1 MPIDFQYRPISDPS
15 LKDKNIN
22 NFKNAIAKSMIITDK
37 SIIKD
42 YDSMSDKLSYLRKKL
57 PINRTS
63 DHLVSGLC
71 HVDSYISEVLS
82 AQKRINQFRYYR
94 SDIKL
99 QIKNIQKQIKNIQ
112 NDTEFMPDENK
123 ILFLKL
129 EAQELVKELDYVSG
143 RYISFKEEYKKKLL
157 NIVDL
162 IPEFISDI
170 KDSYYELFRNIKN
183 KDDET
188 YKIMHEASQWLA
200 MALDSSMDAICN
212 DKETILIPDV
222 DPRSNYLAH
231 KVVDVDTLAETLT
244 GLVNEEKI
252 ERNIFS
258 EISSFCNISDKHI
271 LDSAK
276 EYLKKYLNEH
286 IRLIDS

>member
-1 MPIDFQYRPISDPS
+1 MPIDYRYRPISDPP

-22 NFKNAIAKSMIITDK
+22 NFKNAIAESMIITDK

-42 YDSMSDKLSYLRKKL
+42 YDSTYKKL
-57 PINRTS
+57 HDLISKLHFGSRS
-63 DHLVSGLC
+63 YDLVNDLW
-71 HVDSYISEVLS
+71 HTYIYISRVLS
-82 AQKRINQFRYYR
+82 SQKDMNTHKYYINDINQQL
-94 SDIKL
+94 KN
-99 QIKNIQKQIKNIQ
+99 IKNGTTVMSEKKKREAFIVLNRELTASKYYY
-112 NDTEFMPDENK
+112 K
-123 ILFLKL
+123 IAKR
-129 EAQELVKELDYVSG
+129 EYKERVQELHASMP
-143 RYISFKEEYKKKLL
+143 R
-157 NIVDL
+157 
-162 IPEFISDI
+162 FISNI

-200 MALDSSMDAICN
+200 MALDSSMDAIYN

-244 GLVNEEKI
+244 GLVNEEEI

>member
-1 MPIDFQYRPISDPS
+1 
-15 LKDKNIN
+15 
-22 NFKNAIAKSMIITDK
+22 
-37 SIIKD
+37 
-42 YDSMSDKLSYLRKKL
+42 
-57 PINRTS
+57 
-63 DHLVSGLC
+63 
-71 HVDSYISEVLS
+71 
-82 AQKRINQFRYYR
+82 
-94 SDIKL
+94 
-99 QIKNIQKQIKNIQ
+99 
-112 NDTEFMPDENK
+112 
-123 ILFLKL
+123 
-129 EAQELVKELDYVSG
+129 
-143 RYISFKEEYKKKLL
+143 
-157 NIVDL
+157 
-162 IPEFISDI
+162 
-170 KDSYYELFRNIKN
+170 YELFRNIKN

-244 GLVNEEKI
+244 GLVNEEEI

-286 IRLIDS
+286 IRLIDSEMMSHRKDEKKEAINKFIKVLSNDDDFSSLSYNNLKNLLSRRTGNLIKAFKPIIPEVINTLERQKEDLSPKSSSYLFSAFSAMSSMSSSVSDEPPNQPST